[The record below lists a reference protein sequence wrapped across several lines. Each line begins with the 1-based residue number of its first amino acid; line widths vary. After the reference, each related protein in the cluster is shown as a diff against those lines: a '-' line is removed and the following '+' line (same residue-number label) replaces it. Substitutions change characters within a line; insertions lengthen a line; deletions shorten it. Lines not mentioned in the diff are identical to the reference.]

1 MISLI
6 RTAARAAS
14 MNDASPPLHDDAD
27 GKGEEE
33 EVVVDEKEDM
43 AISAVEQRR
52 ILLPRR
58 TRQHRR
64 ASGVQARAGPCTSRR
79 EAAAD
84 LD

>member
-52 ILLPRR
+52 ILLPKN
-58 TRQHRR
+58 TAAPAGLWR
-64 ASGVQARAGPCTSRR
+64 ASEGRTMH
-79 EAAAD
+79 
-84 LD
+84 